1 MKKKIGCFLFLICC
15 CGFSIALQGQETIP
29 ATGGNTTGSGGSVS
43 YTIGQVTYQTLS
55 GTTGAVAQGVQQP
68 YEISILK
75 ENSEN
80 TSFEITVYPNPT
92 TGLITLVIRPFSN
105 ENLRFQL
112 INFKGIIL
120 MDKKIESEETE
131 ISMEKYSPSIYLL
144 KVLNDGQIVKV
155 VKIAKIK
162 IL

>member
-15 CGFSIALQGQETIP
+15 CGFCIALQGQETIP
-29 ATGGNTTGSGGSVS
+29 ATGGNTTGSEGSVS
-43 YTIGQVTYQTLS
+43 YTIGQVMYQTLS
-55 GTTGAVAQGVQQP
+55 GTTCTVAQGVQQP
-68 YEISILK
+68 FEISIVK

-112 INFKGIIL
+112 ISFKGIIL
-120 MDKKIESEETE
+120 MDKKVESEETE